1 MPENVRLTLA
11 PAVSDESQKAQTA
24 SLFRGG
30 DKPLSPH
37 ERKIYALLQGDEATH
52 IDEIVERLEAE
63 MSLSEIF
70 AALFELELAGKV
82 RQLPGKNFVRR
93 LHTNSRRR
101 DLELGRFLQIAMG
114 SASEVEYH
122 CVLAHD
128 LGMLRSDEFDRLT
141 SETVEVKRMLAA
153 LLGRLW
159 ELTAEA

>member
-1 MPENVRLTLA
+1 VRLTLA

-70 AALFELELAGKV
+70 AAPVRARARGKGEAIAGKEFCETSTHKFPQERLGAWKV
-82 RQLPGKNFVRR
+82 PPNCDGFGK
-93 LHTNSRRR
+93 
-101 DLELGRFLQIAMG
+101 
-114 SASEVEYH
+114 
-122 CVLAHD
+122 
-128 LGMLRSDEFDRLT
+128 
-141 SETVEVKRMLAA
+141 
-153 LLGRLW
+153 
-159 ELTAEA
+159 